1 MLPFYN
7 YSHADETPGIMRYY
21 SSMREYG
28 GKITPPHLH
37 WGGGPFYAKTV
48 VSVTMVEIQKSNLSN
63 DFVGSAP
70 EYLDMSAPCVT

>member
-1 MLPFYN
+1 MLPFYSP
-7 YSHADETPGIMRYY
+7 SHPDETPGIMRYS

-28 GKITPPHLH
+28 GKITNQFN
-37 WGGGPFYAKTV
+37 WGGGSILCKDCSKCDNGRNAKIKIYA
-48 VSVTMVEIQKSNLSN
+48 N